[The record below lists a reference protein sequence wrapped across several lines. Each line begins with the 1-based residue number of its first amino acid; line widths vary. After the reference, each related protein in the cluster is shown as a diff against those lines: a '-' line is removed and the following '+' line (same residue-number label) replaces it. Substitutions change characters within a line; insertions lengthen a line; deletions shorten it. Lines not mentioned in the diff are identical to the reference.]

1 MAKWNRPVITTK
13 GVQLLQ
19 STLNGKILQLTDV
32 KVSDINSLTD
42 EMLPNLSQLDRI
54 KKSVPITNIELI
66 EDKLKVTAIINN
78 EGERDGYEL
87 RVIGIYSHNDLFAV
101 VTASNSDF
109 IPPDMGDGVVTINFD
124 LILSVDRNANFSID
138 YNSKALLKLSDL
150 NSIVSREF
158 AKKANITDVIT
169 DVKLV
174 DRTIKVTKNG
184 LVKDILLPEEVHDS
198 TDTVAGKISKNSI
211 RELINIEFTSRNYQ
225 SQIDYL
231 TNNKL
236 DKNKA
241 LTKEQVEALIS
252 MASYNDLKND
262 LTGFIEKEEKP
273 TPEEHHHSETDPI
286 LDLTNE
292 EAKQKLNTVEYCK
305 DLLTNRADGG
315 EAIVKDPR
323 LRKIAF
329 GSDIFMTVTVRNN
342 KLIVQDIVH
351 DINIFNDL
359 LDNPVGRLYFF
370 NDRQIK
376 DHMIDITIFNS
387 DMDAWFKNPNILE
400 ATLMAPNAMKI
411 MDFNLKKRILKL
423 FVEDESIRNNIRYAK
438 ELQKYVK
445 QYNRS
450 YIVSSFEKREF
461 KKEDSPENL
470 NNVLRDN
477 MFGLVTLGAYNDGT
491 DRECVM
497 YNKDHKEITRGNIQ
511 QLNSSDEQYTINNCN
526 AIAFEGYTFEQVS
539 DGYACMVAYEL
550 KGV

>member
-19 STLNGKILQLTDV
+19 STLNGKTLQLTDV

-78 EGERDGYEL
+78 EGEHDGYEL

-184 LVKDILLPEEVHDS
+184 SVKDITLPEEVHDS

-262 LTGFIEKEEKP
+262 LTGFIEKKP
-273 TPEEHHHSETDPI
+273 DDMPNI
-286 LDLTNE
+286 AYNNE
-292 EAKQKLNTVEYCK
+292 QYCK
-305 DLLTNRADGG
+305 MIASDPNLVMELL
-315 EAIVKDPR
+315 KDPKE
-323 LRKIAF
+323 RKNAFNSEPFMKIVAPVIALDIIQN
-329 GSDIFMTVTVRNN
+329 SDIY
-342 KLIVQDIVH
+342 
-351 DINIFNDL
+351 NDL
-359 LDNPVGRLYFF
+359 LDSTFGKENFFSNEDILKQITGDVFSNPRV
-370 NDRQIK
+370 
-376 DHMIDITIFNS
+376 
-387 DMDAWFKNPNILE
+387 LE
-400 ATLMAPNAMKI
+400 ETLMKPDFMRKI
-411 MDFNLKKRILKL
+411 SPLFEHRILKL

-438 ELQKYVK
+438 ELQKYIK
-445 QYNRS
+445 QYNQS
-450 YIVSSFEKREF
+450 NVLSLFDKKSF

-539 DGYACMVAYEL
+539 DGYACMVAYEI
-550 KGV
+550 

>member
-19 STLNGKILQLTDV
+19 STLNGKTLQLTDV

-87 RVIGIYSHNDLFAV
+87 RAIGIYSHNDLFAV

-184 LVKDILLPEEVHDS
+184 SVQDIILPEEVHDS
-198 TDTVAGKISKNSI
+198 TDSVAGKISKNSI
-211 RELINIEFTSRNYQ
+211 RDLINAEFTSRNYQ

-252 MASYNDLKND
+252 MATYDDLKNN
-262 LTGFIEKEEKP
+262 LTDKDGEGILVPYGEEELRLESFVKNL
-273 TPEEHHHSETDPI
+273 TDEQRANCIRSPKKRLI
-286 LDLTNE
+286 
-292 EAKQKLNTVEYCK
+292 ALNS
-305 DLLTNRADGG
+305 D
-315 EAIVKDPR
+315 
-323 LRKIAF
+323 AF
-329 GSDIFMTVTVRNN
+329 VDNCLWSN
-342 KLIVQDIVH
+342 KLINIAMNNDAIRNDVLNSPKALKKLFGYFVY
-351 DINIFNDL
+351 INECL
-359 LDNPVGRLYFF
+359 KLDNVNGFYE
-370 NDRQIK
+370 
-376 DHMIDITIFNS
+376 M
-387 DMDAWFKNPNILE
+387 FKSPKILDV
-400 ATLMAPNAMKI
+400 TLMSPKTMKDDLGNQEI
-411 MDFNLKKRILKL
+411 LYILKL
-423 FVEDESIRNNIRYAK
+423 FTENESVRNNEKYAK
-438 ELQKYVK
+438 EIQKYTDKVLK
-445 QYNRS
+445 SLSYSNGDWQSKILHFYREDYPNKLNDALGYNM
-450 YIVSSFEKREF
+450 V
-461 KKEDSPENL
+461 
-470 NNVLRDN
+470 
-477 MFGLVTLGAYNDGT
+477 GLVTLGAYGEGT
-491 DRECVM
+491 DRECIM
-497 YNKDHKEITRGNIQ
+497 YTGNDIEIARGNTQ
-511 QLNSSDEQYTINNCN
+511 KLNDFTQAQTITHIS
-526 AIAFEGYTFEQVS
+526 AIAFEGYKFKENN
-539 DGYACMVAYEL
+539 DGYITMVAFQL
-550 KGV
+550 IKKGV

>member
-19 STLNGKILQLTDV
+19 STLNGKTLQLTDV

-87 RVIGIYSHNDLFAV
+87 RAIGIYSHNDLFAV

-158 AKKANITDVIT
+158 AKKANATDVIT
-169 DVKLV
+169 DVMLV
-174 DRTIKVTKNG
+174 NRTIKVTKNG

-211 RELINIEFTSRNYQ
+211 RELIDIEFTSRNYQ

-252 MASYNDLKND
+252 MATYDDLKNN
-262 LTGFIEKEEKP
+262 LTDKDGEDILVPYGEEELRLESFCQNLTDEQRENCIKSPKTRNIVLNSDAFVEKCLWSNKM
-273 TPEEHHHSETDPI
+273 I
-286 LDLTNE
+286 N
-292 EAKQKLNTVEYCK
+292 
-305 DLLTNRADGG
+305 
-315 EAIVKDPR
+315 IV
-323 LRKIAF
+323 
-329 GSDIFMTVTVRNN
+329 MNN
-342 KLIVQDIVH
+342 KTIRDDVLNSPKALKKLFSIFTY
-351 DINIFNDL
+351 INECL
-359 LDNPVGRLYFF
+359 KLDNVNGFYE
-370 NDRQIK
+370 
-376 DHMIDITIFNS
+376 M
-387 DMDAWFKNPNILE
+387 FKNPKILD
-400 ATLMAPNAMKI
+400 ATLMVPDAMSELGNQEI
-411 MDFNLKKRILKL
+411 LYILKL
-423 FVEDESIRNNIRYAK
+423 FTENESVRKNEKYAK
-438 ELQKYVK
+438 EIQKYTDKVLK
-445 QYNRS
+445 SLSYSNGDWQSKILHFYREDYPNKLNDALGYNM
-450 YIVSSFEKREF
+450 V
-461 KKEDSPENL
+461 
-470 NNVLRDN
+470 
-477 MFGLVTLGAYNDGT
+477 GLVTLGAYGEGT
-491 DRECVM
+491 DRECIM
-497 YNKDHKEITRGNIQ
+497 YTGNDIEIARGNTQ
-511 QLNSSDEQYTINNCN
+511 KLNDFTQAQTITHIS
-526 AIAFEGYTFEQVS
+526 AIAFEGYKFKENN
-539 DGYACMVAYEL
+539 DGYITMVAFQL
-550 KGV
+550 IKKGV

>member
-19 STLNGKILQLTDV
+19 STLNGKTLQLTDV

-150 NSIVSREF
+150 NSIISREF

-184 LVKDILLPEEVHDS
+184 LVKDITLPEEVHDS
-198 TDTVAGKISKNSI
+198 TDSVAGKISKNSI

-252 MASYNDLKND
+252 MATYEDLKNN
-262 LTGFIEKEEKP
+262 LTDKDGEGILVPYGEEELRLESFCQNLTDEQRENCIKSPKKRLVALNSDAFVEKCLWSNKMINIAMNNDTIRNDVLNSP
-273 TPEEHHHSETDPI
+273 KALKKLFSKFFYI
-286 LDLTNE
+286 NE
-292 EAKQKLNTVEYCK
+292 CLKLNNVNGFYE
-305 DLLTNRADGG
+305 
-315 EAIVKDPR
+315 
-323 LRKIAF
+323 
-329 GSDIFMTVTVRNN
+329 M
-342 KLIVQDIVH
+342 
-351 DINIFNDL
+351 
-359 LDNPVGRLYFF
+359 
-370 NDRQIK
+370 
-376 DHMIDITIFNS
+376 
-387 DMDAWFKNPNILE
+387 FKNPKILDV
-400 ATLMAPNAMKI
+400 TLMSSDTMKELGNQEI
-411 MDFNLKKRILKL
+411 LYILKL
-423 FVEDESIRNNIRYAK
+423 FTENKSVRNNTTYVK
-438 ELQKYVK
+438 ELQKYKDKVLK
-445 QYNRS
+445 SLQYSNGEWQAKKLHF
-450 YIVSSFEKREF
+450 Y
-461 KKEDSPENL
+461 KEDYPEKL
-470 NNVLRDN
+470 NGALGYN
-477 MFGLVTLGAYNDGT
+477 MIGLTTLGAYSEGT
-491 DRECVM
+491 DKECIITTE
-497 YNKDHKEITRGNIQ
+497 KDVEIARGNVQ
-511 QLNSSDEQYTINNCN
+511 KLNEFDEKQTLKNIT
-526 AIAFEGYTFEQVS
+526 AIAFEGYKFKENH
-539 DGYACMVAYEL
+539 DGYITMVAFQL
-550 KGV
+550 IKKGV

>member
-19 STLNGKILQLTDV
+19 STLNGKTLQLTDV

-78 EGERDGYEL
+78 EGEHDGYEL

-150 NSIVSREF
+150 NSIISREF
-158 AKKANITDVIT
+158 AKKANATDVIT

-184 LVKDILLPEEVHDS
+184 SVKDITLPEEVHDS

-231 TNNKL
+231 TNSKL

-252 MASYNDLKND
+252 MATYDDLKND
-262 LTGFIEKEEKP
+262 LTDKDGEGILVPYGEEELRLESFCQNLTDEQRENCIKSPKKRLVALNSDAFVEKCLWSNKMINIAMNNKTIRDDVLNSP
-273 TPEEHHHSETDPI
+273 KALKKLFSIFTYI
-286 LDLTNE
+286 NE
-292 EAKQKLNTVEYCK
+292 CLKLNNVNGFYE
-305 DLLTNRADGG
+305 
-315 EAIVKDPR
+315 
-323 LRKIAF
+323 
-329 GSDIFMTVTVRNN
+329 M
-342 KLIVQDIVH
+342 
-351 DINIFNDL
+351 
-359 LDNPVGRLYFF
+359 
-370 NDRQIK
+370 
-376 DHMIDITIFNS
+376 
-387 DMDAWFKNPNILE
+387 FKNPKILDV
-400 ATLMAPNAMKI
+400 TLMSSDTMKELGNQEI
-411 MDFNLKKRILKL
+411 LYILKL
-423 FVEDESIRNNIRYAK
+423 FTENESVRNNTTYVK
-438 ELQKYVK
+438 ELQKYKDKVLK
-445 QYNRS
+445 SLQYSNGEWQAKKLHF
-450 YIVSSFEKREF
+450 Y
-461 KKEDSPENL
+461 KEDYPEKL
-470 NNVLRDN
+470 NGALGYN
-477 MFGLVTLGAYNDGT
+477 MIGLATLGAYSEGT
-491 DRECVM
+491 DKECIITTE
-497 YNKDHKEITRGNIQ
+497 KDVEIARGNVQ
-511 QLNSSDEQYTINNCN
+511 KLNEFDEKQTLKNIT
-526 AIAFEGYTFEQVS
+526 AIAFEGYKFKENH
-539 DGYACMVAYEL
+539 DGYITMVAFQL
-550 KGV
+550 IKKGE